1 MVTGSMSRAWTQK
14 SQSDG
19 PVKLCLFGAAGDTGN
34 LGVSALLHSVLVP
47 LQRRLTELDLIV
59 FDTRKSEESERQ
71 IEIDGVPRS
80 HRVGVVRSGRRYWSS
95 ENLGTLAILQR
106 LGIGVSAVSEIR
118 RSDAVLD
125 ISGGDSFT
133 DIYGPKRFGQIV
145 APKSLALRARTPLI
159 LLPQTY
165 GEFEIERS
173 RGLAAEIIRNP
184 LTTAWSRDRRS
195 HEVLVELAGAEHDP
209 SRHLAGVDVAF
220 GLEPVTAAGSLPREL
235 SAWLEPRRERPV
247 AGINVSGLLYNDP
260 TAASRYRLTVDYRAT
275 VRGLATKLLR
285 ESDARVVL
293 MPHVNPHADG
303 VESDPR
309 ACEHLLRELSAD
321 HPDRVVV
328 APAFSDPG
336 SAKWLIG
343 SFDWFMGSRMHS
355 TIAALSSD
363 VVAAA
368 LAYSMKTYGVFES
381 CNMASAVVDGRAVA
395 TDEAVELL
403 WRLWLS
409 RDAQSEQ
416 LREGSA
422 RVRSAAD
429 SQMDQIAA
437 RILQHRSATDA

>member
-1 MVTGSMSRAWTQK
+1 MSRAGTQD
-14 SQSDG
+14 SQADS

-34 LGVSALLHSVLVP
+34 LGVSALLHSIVVP
-47 LQRRLTELDLIV
+47 LQRRLPELDLIV
-59 FDTRKSEESERQ
+59 FDTRKPQGPVRHVSV
-71 IEIDGVPRS
+71 DGDQRS
-80 HRVGVVRSGRRYWSS
+80 HRVGVVRSGRRFWSS
-95 ENLGTLAILQR
+95 ENLTTLAVLQR
-106 LGIGVSAVSEIR
+106 LRINLSAVSEIR

-145 APKSLALRARTPLI
+145 APKTLALRARTPLI

-173 RGLAAEIIRNP
+173 SRLASEIVRNP
-184 LTTAWSRDRRS
+184 LTTAWSRDKRS

-220 GLEPVTAAGSLPREL
+220 GLEPVDASGSLPAEL
-235 SAWLEPRRERPV
+235 SSWIEPRRDHPV
-247 AGINVSGLLYNDP
+247 AGINISGLLYNDP
-260 TAASRYRLTVDYRAT
+260 TAASRYRLSVDYRST
-275 VRGLATKLLR
+275 VRRLATKLLR
-285 ESDARVVL
+285 ESDARIVL
-293 MPHVNPHADG
+293 MPHVNPQKDG

-309 ACEHLLRELSAD
+309 ACGHLFRELSAD
-321 HPDRVVV
+321 HPDRVCV

-355 TIAALSSD
+355 TIAALSSN

-381 CNMASAVVDGRAVA
+381 CDMAAAVVDGRSAS
-395 TDEAVELL
+395 TDEAVEQL
-403 WRLWLS
+403 WQLWLS
-409 RDAQSEQ
+409 RDDQAEQ
-416 LREGSA
+416 LRQGSA
-422 RVRSAAD
+422 RVRGAAS
-429 SQMDQIAA
+429 SQMDDITS
-437 RILQHRSATDA
+437 RILRYRSAVDG